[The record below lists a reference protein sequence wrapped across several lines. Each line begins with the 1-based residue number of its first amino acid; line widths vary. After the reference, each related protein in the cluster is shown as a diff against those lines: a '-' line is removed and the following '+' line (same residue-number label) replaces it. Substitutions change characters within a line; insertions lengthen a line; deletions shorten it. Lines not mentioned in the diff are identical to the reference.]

1 MRKVIIF
8 GLTIL
13 CAFGIVGCGQ
23 PQEQNKQVSQDE
35 LLSLVRDTPAPV
47 TATENSEEKIEEIFS
62 TQEQE
67 SSESDPQE
75 VSSENNVAVTTVEV
89 PVETTAD
96 QETNTQVQEDPE
108 GVSYYYE
115 DWNDFWND
123 GGPGLTA
130 QSGVNY
136 HEGRTETYY
145 SSNVLYHYRT
155 DEWTV
160 DEEGFYHD
168 EAGNYVVAASD
179 MPQGTTFEGSKGTC
193 VVLDSGCSEGIT
205 DYYVNW

>member
-1 MRKVIIF
+1 
-8 GLTIL
+8 
-13 CAFGIVGCGQ
+13 
-23 PQEQNKQVSQDE
+23 VSQDE

-47 TATENSEEKIEEIFS
+47 IATESSEEKIEEIFS
-62 TQEQE
+62 AQGQE
-67 SSESDPQE
+67 SSESNSQE